1 MTTVVRRLGRIAFE
15 PAWRAMQAFTEL
27 RDPGTADE
35 LWFLEHDP
43 VYTLGLN
50 GKAEHLLAPGDIP
63 VVGID
68 RGGQVTYHGPGQL
81 VMYALVDIGRLRIGV
96 RELVMA
102 LEAAVVALA
111 ASRGIEAA
119 GRREAPGVY
128 VGKRKLASI
137 GLRVRRGC
145 SYHGLA
151 LNVDMDLE
159 PFARINPCGV
169 AGLEMTQLVAEGAR
183 TDVAECANALAPLA
197 AASLGLAWDGRWSG
211 PPGDPRAAALQRAT
225 STTPLSVR
233 SW

>member
-1 MTTVVRRLGRIAFE
+1 VTPIVRQFGRVGYE
-15 PAWRAMQAFTEL
+15 PAWRAMQAFTDA
-27 RDPGTADE
+27 RDEGTPDE
-35 LWFLEHDP
+35 LWMLEHDP
-43 VYTLGLN
+43 VFTQGLN

-81 VMYALVDIGRLRIGV
+81 VMYALVDLRRRGIGV
-96 RELVMA
+96 RELVVA
-102 LEAAVVALA
+102 LENSVIALA
-111 ASRGIEAA
+111 ARHGIAA
-119 GRREAPGVY
+119 TGRREAPGVY
-128 VGKRKLASI
+128 VGPRKLASI

-159 PFARINPCGV
+159 PFLRINPCGM
-169 AGLEMTQLVAEGAR
+169 AGLAMTQLVTEGAR
-183 TDVAECANALAPLA
+183 ADVTATALALAPLA
-197 AASLGLAWDGRWSG
+197 SEALGLTWNGEWSYG
-211 PPGDPRAAALQRAT
+211 GVRHLQRAT

>member
-1 MTTVVRRLGRIAFE
+1 
-15 PAWRAMQAFTEL
+15 MQAFTDL
-27 RDPGTADE
+27 RDAATPDE

-43 VYTLGLN
+43 VFTLGLN
-50 GKAEHLLAPGDIP
+50 GRAEHLLTPGDIP

-81 VMYALVDIGRLRIGV
+81 VMYALVDLGRLRMGV
-96 RELVMA
+96 RELVTA
-102 LEAAVVALA
+102 LEASVVALA
-111 ASRGIEAA
+111 ASHGIEAA

-159 PFARINPCGV
+159 PFARINPCGM

-183 TDVAECANALAPLA
+183 TDIAQCASTLATLA

-211 PPGDPRAAALQRAT
+211 PPDNPAIPPLQRAT